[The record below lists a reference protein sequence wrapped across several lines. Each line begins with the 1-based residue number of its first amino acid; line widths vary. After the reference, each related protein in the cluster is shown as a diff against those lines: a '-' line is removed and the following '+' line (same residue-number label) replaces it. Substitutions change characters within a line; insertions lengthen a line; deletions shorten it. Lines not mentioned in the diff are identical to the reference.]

1 MKKNCITQHRKQAEP
16 SKSPNGFTLI
26 EVLITM
32 AMATLILAAVFTVF
46 ANYTRTNNIQTITA
60 GIQQDIQA
68 GISFMEQ
75 DIRSAG
81 LNPRELTSGVGFTA
95 ASSTAFTF
103 TSDNDFNGLVAVDDL
118 STAGVDETVTSP
130 DESITYTYN
139 AVSRT
144 LTRTNLAG
152 GQTVLSNVVAL
163 VFTYFDNNSQ
173 IAGNPIP
180 AASLED
186 IRRVNI
192 DITLSENS
200 QRYGTF
206 SRNIQTMVYCRNM
219 NL

>member
-1 MKKNCITQHRKQAEP
+1 MKKYCITQHRKQTEP

-26 EVLITM
+26 EVLVTM

-46 ANYTRTNNIQTITA
+46 ANYTRSNNIQTITA
-60 GIQQDIQA
+60 DIQQDINA

-103 TSDNDFNGLVAVDDL
+103 TSDNDFNGQVAVDDPGTVVNEL
-118 STAGVDETVTSP
+118 VTSP

-139 AVSRT
+139 AVART

-152 GQTVLSNVVAL
+152 PQLVLGNVFAL
-163 VFTYFDNNSQ
+163 EFTYYDNNSK
-173 IAGNPIP
+173 INVNPIP

-186 IRRVNI
+186 IRAVNI
-192 DITLSENS
+192 NITLSES
-200 QRYGTF
+200 SKRYGTF
-206 SRNIQTMVYCRNM
+206 SRRIETRVFCRNM